1 MLSYLLFGVSD
12 LDKSITFYDA
22 VLGELGAA
30 PVMTNERIKMYARK
44 DGPMMGICL
53 PANGEPA
60 SNGNGTMAA
69 IGMPDRAAVDRI
81 NAFAVEQGAK
91 SVGDMGLDSEEGFY
105 GRYIRDFDDNK
116 ICFFHM

>member
-1 MLSYLLFGVSD
+1 MISYLLFGVRD
-12 LDKSITFYDA
+12 LEKSIQFYDA
-22 VLGELGAA
+22 LTAELGAS

-53 PANGEPA
+53 PADGQPA
-60 SNGNGTMAA
+60 TNGNGTMAA
-69 IGMPDRAAVDRI
+69 IGMPDRAAVDHI
-81 NAFAVEQGAK
+81 NDFAVAQGAK
-91 SVGDMGLDSEEGFY
+91 SVGDMGLDSEDGFY